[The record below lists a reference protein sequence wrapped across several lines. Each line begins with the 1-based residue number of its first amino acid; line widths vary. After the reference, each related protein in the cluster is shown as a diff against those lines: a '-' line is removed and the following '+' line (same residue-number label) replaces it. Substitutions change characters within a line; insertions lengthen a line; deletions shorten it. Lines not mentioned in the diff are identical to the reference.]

1 MRSATLGDVTLYS
14 RHQLALLL
22 GLVVA
27 TGVGLAIGEWR
38 RANPELAAAIEA
50 IDRAPDDERAAASRT
65 TPVRAVAAPIS
76 APAPAPVARPAR
88 PARPAEPAA
97 PLDLNRATAV
107 ELTRLPGIG
116 PVLAARIVAA
126 RDAGGPFTSVDD
138 LQRVGGVGPAKLSA
152 FRDHVTV
159 SP

>member
-1 MRSATLGDVTLYS
+1 VTLYS
-14 RHQLALLL
+14 RHQLVLLL

-50 IDRAPDDERAAASRT
+50 IDRAPDDERVTTSRT
-65 TPVRAVAAPIS
+65 VPVRVAPLL
-76 APAPAPVARPAR
+76 PVPAPVGRLAGVAPGRPSRPADVTG
-88 PARPAEPAA
+88 PV
-97 PLDLNRATAV
+97 DLNRASAAD
-107 ELTRLPGIG
+107 LTRLPGIG

-126 RDAGGPFTSVDD
+126 RDANGPFASVED
-138 LQRVGGVGPAKLSA
+138 LRRVGGVGPAKLAA
-152 FRDHVTV
+152 FREHVTV